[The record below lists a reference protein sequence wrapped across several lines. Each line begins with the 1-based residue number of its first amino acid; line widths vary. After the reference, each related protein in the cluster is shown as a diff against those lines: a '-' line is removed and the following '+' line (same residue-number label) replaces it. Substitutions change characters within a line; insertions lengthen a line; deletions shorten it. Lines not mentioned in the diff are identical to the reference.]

1 MEEEV
6 EYESSDD
13 DEPIK
18 QQRVQ
23 TEAMQCPQYQT
34 PHFVRQIDKMTQDNL
49 GEKQKMVRVDF
60 VVPHTNLNTNMR
72 NDPLLYVA
80 PMIYVWD
87 PPSQNGVQV
96 KRKMSLISALII
108 LMKSRRF

>member
-1 MEEEV
+1 M

-18 QQRVQ
+18 QQRVG
-23 TEAMQCPQYQT
+23 TEAMQRPQYQT
-34 PHFVRQIDKMTQDNL
+34 PQFVKQIDKMTRDKL
-49 GEKQKMVRVDF
+49 GEKQKMVRPDF
-60 VVPHTNLNTNMR
+60 VVPYTNLNTNMR

-87 PPSQNGVQV
+87 C
-96 KRKMSLISALII
+96 
-108 LMKSRRF
+108 

>member
-1 MEEEV
+1 M

-18 QQRVQ
+18 QQRLG
-23 TEAMQCPQYQT
+23 TEAMQRPQYQT
-34 PHFVRQIDKMTQDNL
+34 SQFVKQIDKMTRDKL
-49 GEKQKMVRVDF
+49 GEKQKMVRPDF
-60 VVPHTNLNTNMR
+60 VVPHTNINTNMR

-87 PPSQNGVQV
+87 PLWLPGT
-96 KRKMSLISALII
+96 
-108 LMKSRRF
+108 